1 MKDLKSEH
9 LILPR
14 QRAWLPLKDSH
25 ALEIEPR
32 TVFTKIDNPT
42 FGDHLYPISSMLSIG
57 TLWGFLLRYNTLS

>member
-14 QRAWLPLKDSH
+14 QRAWLTLKDSH

-32 TVFTKIDNPT
+32 TVFTKIDMLT
-42 FGDHLYPISSMLSIG
+42 FEDHLHSISNMLSID
-57 TLWGFLLRYNTLS
+57 TL